1 MAKTFNDLINENHFL
16 SYKENG
22 IKGEIQVKI
31 HQEEGKIKETI
42 VIKPCVLRK
51 LASYWTP
58 IYGPFTTEKK
68 IPKKGIEWDSW
79 LEIL

>member
-1 MAKTFNDLINENHFL
+1 VAKTFNDLINENHFL

-51 LASYWTP
+51 LASY
-58 IYGPFTTEKK
+58 
-68 IPKKGIEWDSW
+68 
-79 LEIL
+79 